1 MLINAGKSYISDG
14 INLESLLILQ
24 TSEMI
29 NKDVMSNQVKYSKKY
44 RSSIMTC

>member
-24 TSEMI
+24 KSEMI
-29 NKDVMSNQVKYSKKY
+29 NKDGGCGQNSGLL
-44 RSSIMTC
+44 